1 MLLDVEHLMNRYRDA
16 LKEITKAKSTSHHV
30 QHLIEIAEE
39 ALDTNVEPTTAD
51 QYNVGDDVEYKWVSP
66 RDPGDEN
73 DKKLEER

>member
-51 QYNVGDDVEYKWVSP
+51 QYNVGDDVEYKWVSQ
-66 RDPGDEN
+66 RDPGDAH
-73 DKKLEER
+73 DAPK